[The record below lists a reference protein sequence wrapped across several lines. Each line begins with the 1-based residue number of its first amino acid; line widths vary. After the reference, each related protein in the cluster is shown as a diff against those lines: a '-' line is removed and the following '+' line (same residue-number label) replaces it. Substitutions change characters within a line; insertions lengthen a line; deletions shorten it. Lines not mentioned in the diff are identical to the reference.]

1 MADSSAPSGKIK
13 FKTAAGE
20 WQVEI
25 AGFKNVIAFER
36 HFNVGAVVLER
47 APRLEYVAY
56 MAWTAA
62 RDAGLPVADKFDRFI
77 DDVIELEVVDE
88 DGPDQNPSDEGQS
101 AAL

>member
-1 MADSSAPSGKIK
+1 MSEASRPGGKIY

-20 WQVEI
+20 WQVDI

-36 HFNVGAVVLER
+36 HFNTGAVVLEL

-62 RDAGLPVADKFDRFI
+62 CDAGLPVADKFDQFI
-77 DDVIELEVVDE
+77 DDIIELEVVDE
-88 DGPDQNPSDEGQS
+88 EGPDQNPSDEGQS